1 VVYINKKKN
10 FFFDFTIITVVKN
23 DEKNI
28 ENTIK
33 SVLSQKNVK
42 VQYIVLDG
50 FSSDKTFSKIK
61 KYKNS
66 IKVIRY
72 KDKSFYDGLNYSLK
86 FAKGKFVGILNSGDL
101 YFDENVL
108 NFINT
113 IKVNNDFLFGDIL
126 YFNKKFDIVRE
137 WKLNFHPNKKLYFY
151 YIPHTSLFLSLKLIR
166 KSLKAYNLKYKISS
180 DTELIIRLNL
190 IKKIKFKKINKYLIF
205 MKTGG
210 LSTNL
215 KFILKK
221 ILEDLI
227 ILKTFFK
234 YSFLIFYFKK
244 IFIKFKGFSI
254 LKNES
259 NLKKK
264 LLLTIKSLN

>member
-1 VVYINKKKN
+1 MAPTSKKN

-33 SVLSQKNVK
+33 SVLSQKKVK

-61 KYKNS
+61 KYNNS
-66 IKVIRY
+66 LKAIRY
-72 KDKSFYDGLNYSLK
+72 KDKSFYDGINYSLK
-86 FAKGKFVGILNSGDL
+86 FAEGKFVGILNSGDL

-108 NFINT
+108 NSLN
-113 IKVNNDFLFGDIL
+113 KRKANNDFLFGDIL
-126 YFNKKFDIVRE
+126 YFNKKLDIVRE
-137 WKLNFHPNKKLYFY
+137 WKLKFRPKKKIYFY

-166 KSLKAYNLKYKISS
+166 KNLKAYNLKYKISS

-190 IKKIKFKKINKYLIF
+190 TKNIKFKKINKYLIF

-215 KFILKK
+215 KFTLSK

-234 YSFLIFYFKK
+234 HRFLIFYFKK
-244 IFIKFKGFSI
+244 IFIKLIGFNF
-254 LKNES
+254 LKNRL

>member
-1 VVYINKKKN
+1 M
-10 FFFDFTIITVVKN
+10 
-23 DEKNI
+23 
-28 ENTIK
+28 
-33 SVLSQKNVK
+33 
-42 VQYIVLDG
+42 
-50 FSSDKTFSKIK
+50 
-61 KYKNS
+61 
-66 IKVIRY
+66 
-72 KDKSFYDGLNYSLK
+72 NYSLK

-108 NFINT
+108 NSINT